1 MIPQLISKIAT
12 FRLLNLSTDEIV
24 AAIRASLACPRNMIL
39 DILTLQNNLTDSE
52 IIAVVG
58 LRETKGL
65 YAEQPPIRN
74 EAKQVLADAKL
85 ASQLDAKLNG
95 VQAWHRLKLVTGI
108 ASGGSSPSSSSA
120 PAKPTSS
127 MSSSSS
133 VVSSRVYSKVIAKTA
148 TVIPS
153 PAATAKAASSSSS
166 ASAFSPA
173 KSSGALSSASVPIVT
188 AATTK
193 AKPVQ
198 KKKSGV
204 ECDWIEI
211 EDEQFMIDNKGNVY
225 DPENEKKI
233 GTYDKMQKKWLSGG
247 TPSVDDKATEVE
259 ECTIDGKTYLKD
271 DEGVI
276 YDFETEDP
284 VGKYN
289 FKVKKWIIKFLIS
302 ARTVHNPQTAA
313 SASSASA
320 SSSSSAAKYDEEDR
334 ALMAVR
340 AEKNR
345 KLSQRRASRIAC
357 HIASETA
364 LTKQVSVCG
373 AIYTYNFHSIFDE
386 NGTCVHKFLS
396 PDCNLSDE
404 LLEEKV
410 RKAIYTKTHSEKK
423 KIQLQSLR
431 QKSVQLAEVKEIV
444 NQ

>member
-24 AAIRASLACPRNMIL
+24 AAIRASLAYPRNMIL

-133 VVSSRVYSKVIAKTA
+133 VVSLPSSKVIAKTA

-204 ECDWIEI
+204 EYDWIEI
-211 EDEQFMIDNKGNVY
+211 EDEQFMIDKKGNVY
-225 DPENEKKI
+225 DPEDENQI
-233 GTYDKMQKKWLSGG
+233 GTYDKTQKKWLSGG
-247 TPSVDDKATEVE
+247 TPSVDDKAAEVE
-259 ECTIDGKTYLKD
+259 ECTIDGETYLKD
-271 DEGVI
+271 DEGII
-276 YDFETEDP
+276 YDFKTEDP

-289 FKVKKWIIKFLIS
+289 FKTKKWIIKFLIS
-302 ARTVHNPQTAA
+302 APTVHNPQTAA

-364 LTKQVSVCG
+364 LTKQVSVYG
-373 AIYTYNFHSIFDE
+373 NSYTYNFHSIFDQ
-386 NGTCVHKFLS
+386 NGTCVHTFLS

-404 LLEEKV
+404 LLVDKV

>member
-204 ECDWIEI
+204 EYDWIEI
-211 EDEQFMIDNKGNVY
+211 EDEQFMIDKKGNVY
-225 DPENEKKI
+225 DPEDENQI
-233 GTYDKMQKKWLSGG
+233 GTYDKTQKKWLSGG
-247 TPSVDDKATEVE
+247 TPSVDDKAAEVE
-259 ECTIDGKTYLKD
+259 ECTIDGETYLKD
-271 DEGVI
+271 DEGII
-276 YDFETEDP
+276 YDFKTEDP

-289 FKVKKWIIKFLIS
+289 FKTKKWTIKFLIS
-302 ARTVHNPQTAA
+302 APTAHNPQTAA

-320 SSSSSAAKYDEEDR
+320 SSSSAAKYDEEDR

-364 LTKQVSVCG
+364 LTKQVSVYG
-373 AIYTYNFHSIFDE
+373 NSYTYNFHSIFDQ
-386 NGTCVHKFLS
+386 NGTCVHTFLS

-404 LLEEKV
+404 LLVDKV